1 MNLALIALRN
11 LGRNRRRT
19 LLSLLVVAAGTAALI
34 LTAGFV
40 RFSFEGLAEAIIHGG
55 LGHLEV
61 APARDILGTASSLER
76 SARPPGWSNWQ
87 PLRETIEG
95 RPHVRAAGAVI
106 QFAGVANHGERSA
119 SFLGVAVEPDR
130 ERRMGMAVKLRG
142 GQDLPAEIPPE
153 GDDQVLLGVGLARA
167 LGAGPGDSVTLMAAT
182 ASGSLDAIDVTV
194 RGLFT
199 SGLQELDG
207 RLLKTHVVT
216 AQRLLGTTSV
226 SALVVGLDDASRT
239 QAARVDLLSLRA
251 LSGGDFAV
259 QDWQT
264 RAPFYLQVRALYGG
278 IFVFLGAVVFALVT
292 LSTSNTLLMSVL
304 ERVREFGTLRAIG
317 TSRGQVAALVVLEAL
332 WLGLLGGLIG
342 GGLGLGLTLLING
355 LRIRMPPPPGA
366 ADPLELALKSEPSDF
381 AVALAFMVLV
391 LGVASLLPALRVV
404 RLRIVEALSHD

>member
-19 LLSLLVVAAGTAALI
+19 LLSLLVVAAGAAALI

-40 RFSFEGLAEAIIHGG
+40 RFSFEGLAEAIIRGG

-61 APARDILGTASSLER
+61 APARDVRGTDSSLER
-76 SARPPGWSNWQ
+76 WARPPGWSAWEG
-87 PLRETIEG
+87 LREAIEG
-95 RPHVRAAGAVI
+95 RPHVRAAGALI
-106 QFAGVANHGERSA
+106 QFAGVANLKERST
-119 SFLGVAVEPDR
+119 SFLGMGVEPDR
-130 ERRMGMAVKLRG
+130 ERRMGMEVKLRG
-142 GQDLPAEIPPE
+142 GEDLPAQAPPE
-153 GDDQVLLGVGLARA
+153 GEDQVLLGVGLARA
-167 LGAGPGDSVTLMAAT
+167 LGAGPGDTVTLVAAT

-194 RGLFT
+194 CGLIT
-199 SGLQELDG
+199 TGLQELDG

-226 SALVVGLDDASRT
+226 SALVVGLDDAAHT
-239 QAARVDLLSLRA
+239 QAARADILSLPA
-251 LSGGDFAV
+251 LSGGDFLV
-259 QDWQT
+259 QDWET
-264 RAPFYLQVRALYGG
+264 RAPFYHQVRALYGG
-278 IFVFLGAVVFALVT
+278 IFVFLGTLVFALVT

-332 WLGLLGGLIG
+332 WLGLLGGLMG
-342 GGLGLGLTLLING
+342 GGLGLGLTLIINAR
-355 LRIRMPPPPGA
+355 RIRMPPPPGA
-366 ADPLELALKSEPSDF
+366 ADPLVLALKSEPADF
-381 AVALAFMVLV
+381 ALALAFMVLV